1 MPGEKISSSNSA
13 KPRLGV
19 RRLIYRLAAMLLKI
33 TKERENNMDEAIP
46 TLLASGAPATL
57 IDIPADAEKPKSSEE
72 QLIDALDEA
81 ALRFAKSMLDDT
93 KGEDGNFVVP
103 WNQRVEIFKMCRDW
117 VAVRRRTDISDP
129 GDDQSGIDRMRAKL
143 KEAQKP
149 APPQPVEI
157 DGKVIL
163 PPPPRRAG
171 RPSNEQRKL
180 EQKYQRALDKKAL
193 QEGKTDDS
201 LMQRRL
207 AGLNGGA

>member
-1 MPGEKISSSNSA
+1 MPGEKTSLSKSERP
-13 KPRLGV
+13 KLGV

-46 TLLASGAPATL
+46 TLLASGAPATST
-57 IDIPADAEKPKSSEE
+57 DILDAEKPKTSEE

-81 ALRFAKSMLDDT
+81 ALRFAKSMLDDR
-93 KGEDGNFVVP
+93 KDENDQFIIP

-149 APPQPVEI
+149 APQPVEI
-157 DGKVIL
+157 DGKVVM
-163 PPPPRRAG
+163 PPPPRKAG
-171 RPSNEQRKL
+171 RPSNDQRKL
-180 EQKYQRALDKKAL
+180 EQRYQRALDKKAL